1 MKPLPPG
8 WKPCQEENGELY
20 YFNFDTGK
28 SSWDHPCDEIYKARV
43 IEERYVLPNSYYN
56 LPYKMFFLCFRRR
69 QSTSTNLLDTNP
81 RGIIYSISHLISIKT
96 IFRHSYSI
104 K

>member
-8 WKPCQEENGELY
+8 WKPCQEESGELY

-43 IEERYVLPNSYYN
+43 IEERYVLSAFSLNKN
-56 LPYKMFFLCFRRR
+56 FLF
-69 QSTSTNLLDTNP
+69 QT
-81 RGIIYSISHLISIKT
+81 KT
-96 IFRHSYSI
+96 IVNRSS
-104 K
+104 

>member
-28 SSWDHPCDEIYKARV
+28 SSWDHPCDEIYKIRV
-43 IEERYVLPNSYYN
+43 IEERYV
-56 LPYKMFFLCFRRR
+56 
-69 QSTSTNLLDTNP
+69 
-81 RGIIYSISHLISIKT
+81 
-96 IFRHSYSI
+96 
-104 K
+104 

>member
-1 MKPLPPG
+1 LKPLPPG

-43 IEERYVLPNSYYN
+43 IEERYVLST
-56 LPYKMFFLCFRRR
+56 FFL
-69 QSTSTNLLDTNP
+69 L
-81 RGIIYSISHLISIKT
+81 
-96 IFRHSYSI
+96 
-104 K
+104 

>member
-1 MKPLPPG
+1 LKPLPPG

-43 IEERYVLPNSYYN
+43 IEERYILSKFSSCFSTYNSYLSDENNHQEQLY
-56 LPYKMFFLCFRRR
+56 
-69 QSTSTNLLDTNP
+69 
-81 RGIIYSISHLISIKT
+81 LIQIQEVVLT
-96 IFRHSYSI
+96 
-104 K
+104 